1 MAPISQTSVYQLNWQ
16 KLARNVETKSTGDLT
31 LVVYIRDG
39 YTGLHKL
46 FLASVRVRTPDF
58 FFVYVLT
65 NVLEEKTCT
74 SVLYAH
80 LGKVRRGLKYFLEI
94 FTIISLKSYNQKS
107 LVKT

>member
-1 MAPISQTSVYQLNWQ
+1 MLQISAASISSSW
-16 KLARNVETKSTGDLT
+16 
-31 LVVYIRDG
+31 
-39 YTGLHKL
+39 LHKL

-94 FTIISLKSYNQKS
+94 FTIISLNTYFYSITQTS
-107 LVKT
+107 VTCL